1 MRRKRRIAKKKWIWI
16 SFLFPSL
23 CGVFLFYVLPF
34 GDVVRRSFLTA
45 VSGTFVGLENYR
57 TVFHNQAF
65 LLAAKN
71 TARFAACCLPLL
83 IGLGLFTAVLI
94 TGNKKFKTFKIVY
107 LLPMAIPSATVVLVW
122 KMIFDKAGL
131 LNGILTR
138 AAQTFHFSHVFSTDY
153 MNTEAAF
160 WVLVA
165 SYIWK
170 NLGYTVTLWM
180 AGLLSV
186 PGEMKEAAAVDGASK
201 PQIFLYVVFPQLLPT
216 LYTITVLSFL
226 NSFKVFREAYLV
238 AGSYPQDSIYLLQ
251 HLFNNWFVDLSLD
264 KMAAA
269 AVVTGAVMMAAI
281 LLLQRLWEGK

>member
-1 MRRKRRIAKKKWIWI
+1 MKKIVVRRKQWIGL
-16 SFLFPSL
+16 SFLLPSFI
-23 CGVFLFYVLPF
+23 GVTVFSLVPF
-34 GDVVRRSFLTA
+34 ADVVRRSFLTA
-45 VSGTFVGLENYR
+45 VKGSFVGLANYR
-57 TVFHNQAF
+57 EIFHNEAF

-71 TARFAACCLPLL
+71 TARFAVCCLPLL
-83 IGLGLFTAVLI
+83 IGLGLFVAVVI
-94 TGNKKFKTFKIVY
+94 SGNLKLKPFKTLY

-122 KMIFDKAGL
+122 KMIFDRSGF
-131 LNGILTR
+131 LNGILTGAAHMLGSSR
-138 AAQTFHFSHVFSTDY
+138 AFHTDY
-153 MNTEAAF
+153 MDTAAAF
-160 WVLVA
+160 WILVA

-170 NLGYTVTLWM
+170 NLGYTVTLWL

-186 PGEMKEAAAVDGASK
+186 PNELKEAASVDGATK
-201 PQIFLYVVFPQLLPT
+201 GQIFRKVIFPQLLPT

-238 AGSYPQDSIYLLQ
+238 SGSYPNDSIYLLQ